1 MPEPSHPP
9 LPDHWLHILLALA
22 EGERHG
28 LDVMRAVHD
37 ATGGH
42 LRLWPGKLYGALR
55 ELHARGW
62 LVEIESAEPAPRGGN
77 PRFYELTPAGRDRL
91 RAELAR
97 LASILA
103 LAQNRNVLSD
113 AAPTKPV
120 SRRAARESRGRA

>member
-1 MPEPSHPP
+1 MPEPTQPP

-22 EGERHG
+22 SGERHG
-28 LDVMRAVHD
+28 LAIMRAVHD

-42 LRLWPGKLYGALR
+42 LRLWPGKLYGSLR
-55 ELHARGW
+55 ELHERGW
-62 LVEIESAEPAPRGGN
+62 LVEIERRRAGAARRQPALLR
-77 PRFYELTPAGRDRL
+77 LTPAGRDRL

-103 LAQNRNVLSD
+103 LARNRNVLSGE
-113 AAPTKPV
+113 ALTKPG